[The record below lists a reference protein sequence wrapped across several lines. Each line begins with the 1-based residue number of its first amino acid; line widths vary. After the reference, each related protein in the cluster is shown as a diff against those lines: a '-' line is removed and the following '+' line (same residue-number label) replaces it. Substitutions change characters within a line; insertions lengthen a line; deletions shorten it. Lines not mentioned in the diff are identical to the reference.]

1 MDQMDQLNQMDQMD
15 QIKSPRKVCI
25 VRYGNKL
32 LSLQLHAL
40 AAALIVLAVA
50 MSTGWV
56 TLILALAFLMLVAS
70 GIFQVVRIRKAGLTV
85 WVRDLD
91 DEEAADKTA
100 ESPIEEPL
108 DEQIDHPAPPAEPGG
123 EQEEPHWTEV
133 AYPDPDIELLAEP
146 PEEQPS
152 QQTENTS
159 A

>member
-1 MDQMDQLNQMDQMD
+1 MA
-15 QIKSPRKVCI
+15 QINRPRKVCI
-25 VRYGNKL
+25 IRYGNKL

-40 AAALIVLAVA
+40 AAGLMILAIAL
-50 MSTGWV
+50 STGWT
-56 TLILALAFLMLVAS
+56 TLILALAFLVLVAS
-70 GIFQVVRIRKAGLTV
+70 AILQIVRIRKTGLTV

-91 DEEAADKTA
+91 EEADETE

-108 DEQIDHPAPPAEPGG
+108 DEQIDLPEPPAEPDGK
-123 EQEEPHWTEV
+123 QEEPHWTEV